1 MPTPTPEQAHAVDT
15 AVGGGDL
22 VVEAL
27 AGTGKTSTL
36 VTMAHARPRTTGL
49 YLAFNKAIVEE
60 ASAKFPSTVTC
71 RTAHALA
78 LRNVGDPYR
87 RRLNG
92 PRMKS
97 GQIAKIVGLQGFR
110 VTTAHGSRWISPGFL
125 GGLLMR
131 SVRSF
136 CLSAD
141 PAPTRYHVP
150 IPRLARE
157 DPGLLAAYQQIR
169 DAVTPYLAKAWADL
183 SGLDGR
189 LPFDLNCVLKLYQ
202 LRCLAGAAAPLP
214 YDVLMFDEA
223 QDANAVMRSI
233 VELQGHAQRV
243 WVGDTYQQINGW
255 NGAINAL
262 AEVTVANRVH
272 LTRSFRFGPEIAE
285 AANVCLAA
293 LGAPHPIVGAGRP
306 GFVGSLD
313 APEIVLS
320 RTNAAAVSA
329 ALGLLETGHRPHIVG
344 GASDIVSF
352 CEGALALMEGGSTWH
367 PDLVCFDSWGD
378 VLAYASSDE
387 LGGDLA
393 YTVQLIKDHGAELI
407 IDVLRNQP
415 KEGDADRILST
426 AHKSKG
432 REWGHVQLA
441 GDYPTN
447 PTVED
452 PEELRLLYVAATRA
466 QVGLDVDRV
475 PLITEALATNPTPT
489 KELTA

>member
-1 MPTPTPEQAHAVDT
+1 MSTPTPEQAHAVDV
-15 AVGGGDL
+15 ASAGADM

-27 AGTGKTSTL
+27 AGTGKTTTL
-36 VTMAHARPRTTGL
+36 VSMARSRPRTTGL
-49 YLAFNKAIVEE
+49 YLAFNRAIVDE
-60 ASAKFPSTVTC
+60 ASAKFPSVVTC

-78 LRNVGDPYR
+78 IRSVGDPYR

-97 GQIAKIVGLQGFR
+97 GTIAKILDIEGFR
-110 VTTAHGSRWISPGFL
+110 VATPSGSRWISAGFL
-125 GGLLMR
+125 AGLLMR
-131 SVRSF
+131 SLRSF

-141 PAPTRYHVP
+141 AAPNRYHVP

-157 DPGLLAAYQQIR
+157 DPDLFAAYGQMR
-169 DAVTPYLAKAWADL
+169 DALAPKLGPAWADITNP
-183 SGLDGR
+183 DGR

-202 LRCLAGAAAPLP
+202 LRCLAGDAARLP
-214 YDVLMFDEA
+214 YDVIMFDEA

-233 VELQGHAQRV
+233 VELQTHAQRV
-243 WVGDTYQQINGW
+243 WVGDTFQQINGW

-262 AEVTVANRVH
+262 AEVTVPSDRRVH

-285 AANVCLAA
+285 AANVVLSA
-293 LGAPHPIVGAGRP
+293 LGAPFPIVGSGRAGVVAP
-306 GFVGSLD
+306 IEN
-313 APEIVLS
+313 PEIVLS
-320 RTNAAAVSA
+320 RTNAAAVGA
-329 ALGLLETGHRPHIVG
+329 ALDLLEEGRRPHIVG
-344 GASDIVSF
+344 GAADIVSF

-367 PDLVCFDSWGD
+367 PELVCFDSWGD
-378 VLAYASSDE
+378 VLAYAANDE

-393 YTVQLIKDHGAELI
+393 FTVRLIVDHGAQLI

-415 KEGDADRILST
+415 KEADADRILST

-432 REWGHVQLA
+432 REWGSVALA

-466 QVGLDVDRV
+466 QAALDVGRV
-475 PLITEALATNPTPT
+475 PLIAEALQPTPT
-489 KELTA
+489 KEITA